1 MTDDREKI
9 LAEVEKRAYDYE
21 ATYGGCS
28 QCVLAAIKEVVG
40 LVDDNVFKAATGLT
54 GGIGLSGSA
63 CGALTG
69 AVLALSMAR
78 GRTYDNFADPDRTRF
93 ESFKLARKLADR
105 YREEFG
111 SLICKDVQTKLMGR
125 SFDLF
130 DPDDYKAFL
139 AAGGHDDKC
148 TAVAGKTARMAVE
161 LLMEEGL
168 I

>member
-21 ATYGGCS
+21 ATDGCS

-54 GGIGLSGSA
+54 GGIGLSGSGGPHRRGFA
-63 CGALTG
+63 
-69 AVLALSMAR
+69 SHAR